1 MAALPAG
8 LRQLGYEEGRD
19 LVFDAHWAEDKYER
33 LPILVAELL
42 QWKPDVLVASGDQF
56 SLEIKKAT
64 TTIPIVSAGTIGA
77 ELSRDS
83 RPGCKA
89 RLTAKPRVSV
99 AGRDFSLFID
109 APACVNGGAAAAN
122 ADSRRHSARRI
133 RTGCDLHASPPQTFH
148 GAPRGHAHRSVS
160 HPRATSGHP
169 LGKE

>member
-19 LVFDAHWAEDKYER
+19 LGFDAHWAEGKYER
-33 LPILVAELL
+33 LPVLVAELV

-89 RLTAKPRVSV
+89 RLTATR
-99 AGRDFSLFID
+99 REHSLSID

-133 RTGCDLHASPPQTFH
+133 RTGCDLHASPPQTFY

-160 HPRATSGHP
+160 RPRATSGHL